1 MFSKRPCSRLGK
13 VICQI
18 LTKSFYS
25 LIELSNLGLRS
36 FINRMIMGLGRL
48 FEVELHPS
56 VVIFTTQYL
65 VNPVYHGIL
74 RYCENRDQR
83 EVCSYTQECQVNFYI
98 VGWSIYACL
107 TPIGALLMV
116 TIQNRPA

>member
-74 RYCENRDQR
+74 RYCENRDKR
-83 EVCSYTQECQVNFYI
+83 GAFLYRNVR
-98 VGWSIYACL
+98 SIFTMSDGQYM
-107 TPIGALLMV
+107 PALLLLV
-116 TIQNRPA
+116 PF